1 MRPID
6 AKAVDV
12 ADVYKGDQLAG
23 HLTRISEGVA
33 FEYTHD
39 YIAGDNE
46 AVASTLPVRDT
57 PYVTG
62 SGAVPAF
69 FAGLLPEGAR
79 LHAVVAAVKTSPDD
93 ELSLLVAVGEDT
105 VGDVRITP
113 HGVEPTNSSRIL
125 PAKSADISFSDLF
138 ARSIDPLTT
147 ELDRA
152 LPGVQEKLSDA
163 MMSFPLRGAKGPAI
177 LKLNPSAFPRIVEN
191 EAFCLGLARR
201 AGLTVPKFKVIKDR
215 DGMSGLLVE
224 RFDRK
229 VVSGSVT
236 RLAQEDACQLLNKWP
251 ADKYR
256 VSFNDIANGLVKVV
270 SSREATI
277 MDLVQQVAFNWIIGN
292 GDMHAKN
299 YSVQWLKGER
309 LVVPTPVYDLVS
321 TLTYPL
327 DQHMALKL
335 DGRDANI
342 RGRFLVG
349 FASRFGVPE
358 SLMRRKLGELAGR
371 VEPHIGGVSC
381 VGFDTRKTEQLI
393 NEMNRRLKMLRQMGS
408 E

>member
-1 MRPID
+1 VRPID
-6 AKAVDV
+6 ARAVDV

-23 HLTRISEGVA
+23 HLTRIHEGVS
-33 FEYTHD
+33 FEYHHD
-39 YIAGDNE
+39 YIAGNND
-46 AVASTLPVRDT
+46 AVASTLPIREP

-79 LHAVVAAVKTSPDD
+79 LNAVVAAVKTSPDD

-113 HGVEPTNSSRIL
+113 HGVEPAGISRIL
-125 PAKSADISFSDLF
+125 PAKSADISFADLF
-138 ARSIDPLTT
+138 ARSIDPLTA

-152 LPGVQEKLSDA
+152 LPGVQDKLSDA

-177 LKLNPSAFPRIVEN
+177 LKLNPAAFPRIVEN

-201 AGLTVPKFKVIKDR
+201 AGLTVPKFKMIKDR
-215 DGMSGLLVE
+215 DGVSGLLVE

-229 VVSGSVT
+229 VVNGSVK

-256 VSFNDIANGLVKVV
+256 VSFNDIAKRLVKVV

-277 MDLVQQVAFNWIIGN
+277 MDLVEQIAFSWIIGN
-292 GDMHAKN
+292 GDLHAKN
-299 YSVQWLKGER
+299 YSVQWFKDER
-309 LVVPTPVYDLVS
+309 LVVPTPAYDLVS
-321 TLTYPL
+321 TLPYPL

-335 DGRDANI
+335 DGRDANF

-358 SLMRRKLGELAGR
+358 SLMQRKLAAIADR
-371 VEPHIGGVSC
+371 VAPHIGSVSC
-381 VGFDTRKTEQLI
+381 IGFEARKTDQLI
-393 NEMNRRLKMLRQMGS
+393 DEMNRRLKMLLRFD
-408 E
+408 

>member
-1 MRPID
+1 MRPAD

-23 HLTRISEGVA
+23 YLTRISEGVSFKYA
-33 FEYTHD
+33 HD
-39 YIAGDNE
+39 YIAGDND
-46 AVASTLPVRDT
+46 AVASTLPVREAA
-57 PYVTG
+57 YVTG

-105 VGDVRITP
+105 VGDVRVVP
-113 HGVEPTNSSRIL
+113 HKAEPAASSRIL
-125 PAKSADISFSDLF
+125 PSKSGDISFADLF

-152 LPGVQEKLSDA
+152 LPGVQDKLSDA

-177 LKLNPSAFPRIVEN
+177 LKLNPPAFPRIVEN

-201 AGLTVPKFKVIKDR
+201 AGLSVPKFEVIEDR
-215 DGMSGLLVE
+215 DGVSGLLVE
-224 RFDRK
+224 RFDRRL
-229 VVSGSVT
+229 VNGSVK
-236 RLAQEDACQLLNKWP
+236 RLAQEDTCQLLNRWP

-256 VSFNDIANGLVKVV
+256 VSFNDIANRLVEVV
-270 SSREATI
+270 SSSEASI
-277 MDLVQQVAFNWIIGN
+277 MDLVEQVAFSWIIGN

-299 YSVQWLKGER
+299 YSVQWLKEER
-309 LVVPTPVYDLVS
+309 LVVPTPLYDLVS
-321 TLTYPL
+321 TIPYPL

-342 RGRFLVG
+342 RGRFLVS

-358 SLMRRKLGELAGR
+358 SMVRRKLGEIADR
-371 VEPHIGGVSC
+371 VAPHIGAASC
-381 VGFDTRKTEQLI
+381 IGFDARMTEQLI
-393 NEMNRRLKMLRQMGS
+393 LEMNRRLTTLRRFD
-408 E
+408 